1 MNKKLTREDWVA
13 AGIMSVVLILC
24 LALTLLFGH
33 FIHKLG
39 LLPPETYPF

>member
-1 MNKKLTREDWVA
+1 MNKPVTREDWKA
-13 AGIMSVVLILC
+13 AGLMLVVLLIS
-24 LALTLLFGH
+24 LALTMLFGH